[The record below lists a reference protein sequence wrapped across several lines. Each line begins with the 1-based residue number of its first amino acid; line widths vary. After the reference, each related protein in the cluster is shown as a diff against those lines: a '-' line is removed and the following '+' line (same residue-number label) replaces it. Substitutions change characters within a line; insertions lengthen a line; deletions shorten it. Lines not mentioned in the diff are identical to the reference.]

1 MTPGHCCTGVLGLTF
16 QPVMTD
22 DRLIDWYMIHANSIN
37 VNIQVTVHRWR
48 HFKYVIL
55 LLENLIPFGQHK
67 ITLLSLV
74 TLCISRMVKLASLVW
89 FSWLTI
95 KFLPSLHDFGE
106 EILCKSITVA
116 SMTIWY
122 PSRLTSWIIC
132 MYKNVHLS
140 TSLLK
145 IQKMTWPSF
154 SLQQQ
159 FTFSA
164 TVNGSVS

>member
-1 MTPGHCCTGVLGLTF
+1 MASFQVCYPSLGKSDTF
-16 QPVMTD
+16 WPAQD
-22 DRLIDWYMIHANSIN
+22 
-37 VNIQVTVHRWR
+37 
-48 HFKYVIL
+48 
-55 LLENLIPFGQHK
+55 K

-74 TLCISRMVKLASLVW
+74 TLWISRMVKLASLVW

-140 TSLLK
+140 TSLFK
-145 IQKMTWPSF
+145 IQKMTLIF
-154 SLQQQ
+154 
-159 FTFSA
+159 FTTAVHLLCNSKRECELIPCRPKHILYKGTPPHSCSQLF
-164 TVNGSVS
+164 